1 MNSDSKSKG
10 HSKNFSEKEDNLL
23 VSVWLNVGQDPVYG
37 NQIKMQLS
45 EKKVEKYYHEHM
57 TFDYDRNLS
66 SLKHRLGETK
76 YLISVAPLS
85 YGDSI

>member
-45 EKKVEKYYHEHM
+45 KKK
-57 TFDYDRNLS
+57 
-66 SLKHRLGETK
+66 LKNITM
-76 YLISVAPLS
+76 ST
-85 YGDSI
+85 